1 MPYAAVGIIVFFA
14 LALGFVFISML
25 LNHLIAPSKL
35 TPLKAEP
42 YECGEKVVGNARV
55 RFDMRFYIIAL
66 AFIVFDAEVVFF
78 FPWALKLK
86 TLRYIAFVDMLI
98 FIVILVAGLFYIWKR
113 GDLRWVKT
121 PVR

>member
-1 MPYAAVGIIVFFA
+1 MSYAVMGILIFGLLAVA
-14 LALGFVFISML
+14 FVFVSIFI
-25 LNHLIAPSKL
+25 NHLIAPSKM
-35 TPLKAEP
+35 TSLKAEP
-42 YECGEKVVGNARV
+42 YECGEKVVGDARV

-78 FPWALKLK
+78 FPWAVKLK
-86 TLRYIAFVDMLI
+86 ELRFLAFFDMLVFLI
-98 FIVILVAGLFYIWKR
+98 ILVVGLYYVWRR